1 MPDANAIDMSL
12 RDDECPVC
20 YTIQENVH
28 TYVCGHKTCQACYD
42 RICHTATRRC
52 PLCRTPIEHGLP
64 VVMADTL
71 PAEREHSD
79 LWCTPNTYTVVAP
92 LTPFATLI
100 QRLDAAAAEIQAD
113 YARRL
118 ASGVAQRF
126 PTRRVDRT
134 VLMPVRGVPIR
145 GIPYPPPSPANLRKW
160 LHDWADG
167 ALAGLDKQRVDL
179 DTRCMELLDRET
191 DAGWHDDLCAR
202 EDALDAREA
211 ALDARKAALDAR
223 KAALDAREAA
233 LDARQAPALPR
244 LEAVRR
250 PQSAAAPPYAGRY
263 TAAVGKTPAPRP
275 PAVGRPAALA
285 SRPPSARVVAPTAR
299 ANTAAPGT
307 LPPSARR

>member
-1 MPDANAIDMSL
+1 MTS

-20 YTIQENVH
+20 YTIQDNVH
-28 TYVCGHKTCQACYD
+28 TYVCGHKTCKTCYD
-42 RICHTATRRC
+42 SICNSATLRC
-52 PLCRTPIEHGLP
+52 PLCRAAIEHGLP
-64 VVMADTL
+64 VVMADTV

-79 LWCTPNTYTVVAP
+79 LWCTPNTYTVMAP

-113 YARRL
+113 YCRRL

-126 PTRRVDRT
+126 PTRRVTRNMLLPT
-134 VLMPVRGVPIR
+134 RAVAIR
-145 GIPYPPPSPANLRKW
+145 GIPYPPPSPDNLRKW
-160 LHDWADG
+160 LHGWADG
-167 ALAGLDKQRVDL
+167 ALADLDQRRADL

-191 DAGWHDDLCAR
+191 DVELHDDLCAR

-211 ALDARKAALDAR
+211 ALDAREAALDAR

-250 PQSAAAPPYAGRY
+250 PQSAAPPYAGRN
-263 TAAVGKTPAPRP
+263 TAAVGKTPVPRP

-299 ANTAAPGT
+299 AITAAPGT